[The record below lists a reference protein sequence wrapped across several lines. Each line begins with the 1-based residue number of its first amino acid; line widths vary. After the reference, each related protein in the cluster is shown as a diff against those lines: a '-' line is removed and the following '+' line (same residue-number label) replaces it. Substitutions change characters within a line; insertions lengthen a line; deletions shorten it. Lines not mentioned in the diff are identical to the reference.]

1 MENVLLS
8 VSDLSIHRGKE
19 EAVRSSSFSV
29 YEGAITALVGESGSG
44 KSMTALAIA
53 GLLPS
58 GFTASGSIIFDGRE
72 LLSDDVDMASIRGR
86 GIALMLQDA
95 AEALNPVYRIGQQIR
110 TVLKINGLECTD
122 ESVRTLLSDA
132 GIAEAFD
139 EYPHELSG
147 GMRQRAL
154 AAFAMAPSP
163 RLLIADEIT
172 SSLDDENAHMIM
184 RLIMRMA
191 EERKSSVLMI
201 THDLSLASRYASR
214 IAVMHGGQTVEE
226 GDVSAVAD
234 FPKHPYT
241 ELLLRSSEFARDCS
255 GKLFSIPGRMPLP
268 REEVPGCSFASR
280 CPYCEDGCFKEIGL
294 KSSGSHIWRCIRG

>member
-29 YEGAITALVGESGSG
+29 YEGSITALVGESGSG

-72 LLSDDVDMASIRGR
+72 LLSCDVDMSSIRGR
-86 GIALMLQDA
+86 GITLMLQDA
-95 AEALNPVYRIGQQIR
+95 AEALNPVYKIGQQIR

-122 ESVRTLLSDA
+122 DSVRKLLSDA
-132 GIAEAFD
+132 GIAEAFN

-154 AAFAMAPSP
+154 AAFALAPAP

-184 RLIMRMA
+184 RLIMGMA

-201 THDLSLASRYASR
+201 THDLSLASQYASR

-226 GDVSAVAD
+226 GDASAVVD

-241 ELLLRSSEFARDCS
+241 EGIAPGSCFQSRGECHCLERRYQAAHLRQGVRT
-255 GKLFSIPGRMPLP
+255 LRMA
-268 REEVPGCSFASR
+268 VSR
-280 CPYCEDGCFKEIGL
+280 
-294 KSSGSHIWRCIRG
+294 KSA